1 MFSWEHKVYVYHQ
14 LKEIQPAPG
23 GSDDVFCTAL
33 DHGEIV
39 CSSLF
44 PRGYILVLSI
54 VPGEPIST
62 MWHELSAAQKIHVR
76 DQCRKAISI
85 LRQKG
90 IYIWDTG
97 KRNVLYERETDT
109 VTLIDFESTA
119 PLPPEGFSVEG
130 PELYRIFGTEFGI
143 TH

>member
-1 MFSWEHKVYVYHQ
+1 MFSWEHEVYVYHQ
-14 LKEIQPAPG
+14 LKEIQPASG
-23 GSDDVFCTAL
+23 GSNDVFCAAL
-33 DHGEIV
+33 DHGEIL
-39 CSSLF
+39 CSSVF

-62 MWHELSAAQKIHVR
+62 MWHELSVAQKTRVR

-119 PLPPEGFSVEG
+119 PLPPHGYSVEG

-143 TH
+143 TN